1 VSGDINAR
9 LSRWSQRKLAARRG
23 AVIDEPPEKKQP
35 PVQEQDAKANDA
47 AVQPTEETPALPSIE
62 ELTAESDYT
71 VFFGKSVPEKLKN
84 AALRKLWRSN
94 PIFGHIDGLDDYAE
108 DFNLIDT
115 PITLAQTNYKIGK
128 GFLDDVEEKLAKL
141 DPAKSDDADHASEP
155 VAVAAP
161 EGETDGGALSQNDAA
176 EDKLNAAARQ
186 PDLEEPAASPDEQAP
201 DKTN

>member
-1 VSGDINAR
+1 MSEDINAR

-23 AVIDEPPEKKQP
+23 AVIDEPPVKKQHA
-35 PVQEQDAKANDA
+35 PVPEPDVKTDEP
-47 AVQPTEETPALPSIE
+47 AVQQADETPALPPIE

-71 VFFGKSVPEKLKN
+71 VFLGKNVPEKLKN

-115 PITLAQTNYKIGK
+115 PITLAQTDYKIGK

-141 DPAKSDDADHASEP
+141 EPGQSDETDGPSEL
-155 VAVAAP
+155 AVAADD
-161 EGETDGGALSQNDAA
+161 GTGGGALGQIDAT
-176 EDKLNAAARQ
+176 EDKAAGAARE
-186 PDLEEPAASPDEQAP
+186 PDLEEPGEEPQEQAA
-201 DKTN
+201 DKAV